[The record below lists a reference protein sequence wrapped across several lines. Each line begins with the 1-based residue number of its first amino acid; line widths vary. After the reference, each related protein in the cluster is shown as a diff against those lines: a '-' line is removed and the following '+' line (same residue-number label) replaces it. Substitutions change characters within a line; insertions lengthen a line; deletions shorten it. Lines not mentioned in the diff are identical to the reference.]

1 MEHVD
6 HILVVDDDRDIRELI
21 TDYLIKSGY
30 RATGAANGREMRA
43 VLSSSLVDLVV
54 LDIMMPGD
62 DGLTLCR
69 QLRSDPR
76 QNLPVL
82 MLTARSEETDRIIGL
97 EMGADDYLIKP
108 FVARE
113 LLARIKAIL
122 RRTRALPP
130 NLHITGAGRIIAF
143 GEWQLD
149 TSARHLLDSDG
160 VIVALSGAEYRL
172 LRVFLDHPQRVLNR
186 DQLLNLTQGRDA
198 ELFERSIDLLV
209 SRMRQRLRE
218 DAREPAYIKTVRSEG
233 YVLASTVVIKE
244 AHQ

>member
-82 MLTARSEETDRIIGL
+82 MLTARSEETDRILGL

-198 ELFERSIDLLV
+198 ELFERSICWLAGCASGYAKMPV
-209 SRMRQRLRE
+209 NRPTSKRYAAKVTYWR
-218 DAREPAYIKTVRSEG
+218 ARW
-233 YVLASTVVIKE
+233 
-244 AHQ
+244 